1 MKYSLLLLLVLTL
14 GGKQVWAHEFTP
26 AYPTLEQSYMDGVLT
41 TKMLLF
47 NRRQDVKYYEL
58 SVFDGKWNP
67 VPFATTDKV
76 VEVKYL
82 ERKYIEIFI
91 REKDRA
97 KAVYICSKSKLQ
109 ADDAMVTLV
118 SSRICSKIK

>member
-1 MKYSLLLLLVLTL
+1 MKYLLLFLVLAL

-26 AYPTLEQSYMDGVLT
+26 AYPTLERSYMDGILV

-47 NRRQDVKYYEL
+47 NRRNDVKYYEL
-58 SVFDGKWNP
+58 SVFDSEWNP
-67 VPFATTDKV
+67 VSFATTDKI

-82 ERKYIEIFI
+82 ERKYIDIFI
-91 REKDRA
+91 REKDRS
-97 KAVYICSKSKLQ
+97 KAVYICSKSMLQPDGNKLT
-109 ADDAMVTLV
+109 VV